1 MSFQIF
7 LLVGHLTNW
16 TGHNLLTDNTLK
28 KRTQDVL
35 VTCSVI
41 VSDHNVKLAG
51 HFQNLVGQCP
61 MTNCYFQHC
70 PDSLQWYYVNL
81 LKFMIFL
88 LPTDVIII
96 ICLEVTV
103 FNMRPLIAPWA
114 TTLFLVVHLRCHH
127 QAMLMLMKIT
137 RGEQPQIHS
146 ISQFQNL
153 SSQFLPKNCSKTII
167 VVNVVGSE
175 KKAEALRH
183 VSSITKFCVNV
194 ISPFD

>member
-61 MTNCYFQHC
+61 MTDCYFQHRVYTNKAYKT
-70 PDSLQWYYVNL
+70 D
-81 LKFMIFL
+81 IFL
-88 LPTDVIII
+88 QMIKFNINDYCLVWFQAKSLETEVI
-96 ICLEVTV
+96 
-103 FNMRPLIAPWA
+103 N
-114 TTLFLVVHLRCHH
+114 LRKEIE
-127 QAMLMLMKIT
+127 LMKNQHKSLDRQRLKAI
-137 RGEQPQIHS
+137 QVKV
-146 ISQFQNL
+146 FFN
-153 SSQFLPKNCSKTII
+153 I
-167 VVNVVGSE
+167 VVSNM
-175 KKAEALRH
+175 
-183 VSSITKFCVNV
+183 
-194 ISPFD
+194 

>member
-61 MTNCYFQHC
+61 MTDCYFQHC
-70 PDSLQWYYVNL
+70 TVSIICQNVICHPFFQPPVHFSRARNILQSFRL
-81 LKFMIFL
+81 CCFL
-88 LPTDVIII
+88 L
-96 ICLEVTV
+96 
-103 FNMRPLIAPWA
+103 
-114 TTLFLVVHLRCHH
+114 
-127 QAMLMLMKIT
+127 IT
-137 RGEQPQIHS
+137 ILD
-146 ISQFQNL
+146 N
-153 SSQFLPKNCSKTII
+153 
-167 VVNVVGSE
+167 
-175 KKAEALRH
+175 
-183 VSSITKFCVNV
+183 
-194 ISPFD
+194 

>member
-70 PDSLQWYYVNL
+70 RGQWAHEIWRNNSTRPMDS
-81 LKFMIFL
+81 
-88 LPTDVIII
+88 
-96 ICLEVTV
+96 
-103 FNMRPLIAPWA
+103 
-114 TTLFLVVHLRCHH
+114 
-127 QAMLMLMKIT
+127 
-137 RGEQPQIHS
+137 
-146 ISQFQNL
+146 
-153 SSQFLPKNCSKTII
+153 
-167 VVNVVGSE
+167 
-175 KKAEALRH
+175 
-183 VSSITKFCVNV
+183 
-194 ISPFD
+194 

>member
-61 MTNCYFQHC
+61 MTNCYFQHWF
-70 PDSLQWYYVNL
+70 PTRAMRQDSGLQSL
-81 LKFMIFL
+81 
-88 LPTDVIII
+88 
-96 ICLEVTV
+96 
-103 FNMRPLIAPWA
+103 
-114 TTLFLVVHLRCHH
+114 
-127 QAMLMLMKIT
+127 
-137 RGEQPQIHS
+137 
-146 ISQFQNL
+146 
-153 SSQFLPKNCSKTII
+153 
-167 VVNVVGSE
+167 SE
-175 KKAEALRH
+175 K
-183 VSSITKFCVNV
+183 T
-194 ISPFD
+194 

>member
-61 MTNCYFQHC
+61 MTDCYFQHC
-70 PDSLQWYYVNL
+70 HWLH
-81 LKFMIFL
+81 
-88 LPTDVIII
+88 LPS
-96 ICLEVTV
+96 IC
-103 FNMRPLIAPWA
+103 
-114 TTLFLVVHLRCHH
+114 
-127 QAMLMLMKIT
+127 
-137 RGEQPQIHS
+137 
-146 ISQFQNL
+146 
-153 SSQFLPKNCSKTII
+153 SSQDKSFI
-167 VVNVVGSE
+167 
-175 KKAEALRH
+175 
-183 VSSITKFCVNV
+183 SSLWDKEFEY
-194 ISPFD
+194 

>member
-61 MTNCYFQHC
+61 MTDCYFQHC
-70 PDSLQWYYVNL
+70 TCILNHKYISL
-81 LKFMIFL
+81 IRFL
-88 LPTDVIII
+88 NVYRFII
-96 ICLEVTV
+96 
-103 FNMRPLIAPWA
+103 
-114 TTLFLVVHLRCHH
+114 
-127 QAMLMLMKIT
+127 
-137 RGEQPQIHS
+137 
-146 ISQFQNL
+146 
-153 SSQFLPKNCSKTII
+153 
-167 VVNVVGSE
+167 
-175 KKAEALRH
+175 H
-183 VSSITKFCVNV
+183 V
-194 ISPFD
+194 D

>member
-61 MTNCYFQHC
+61 MTDCYFQLWKGLRKATE
-70 PDSLQWYYVNL
+70 SFFIAQKIYTFIKIVL
-81 LKFMIFL
+81 
-88 LPTDVIII
+88 VII
-96 ICLEVTV
+96 LLLQSLTV
-103 FNMRPLIAPWA
+103 
-114 TTLFLVVHLRCHH
+114 
-127 QAMLMLMKIT
+127 
-137 RGEQPQIHS
+137 
-146 ISQFQNL
+146 
-153 SSQFLPKNCSKTII
+153 
-167 VVNVVGSE
+167 
-175 KKAEALRH
+175 
-183 VSSITKFCVNV
+183 
-194 ISPFD
+194 